1 MYWHTTFGVVGV
13 EESVFYNKIGKQ
25 KFRPFSVF
33 SGVNCRSYSMPLQ
46 KVITDFGADEPFNKI
61 NQKLKEHYG
70 IEVPTDS
77 ARKITEHHGE
87 KIKLLEKEFIKHPN
101 KAKELLIAE
110 LDGGMV
116 PIVEY
121 LNSPEIIKEPLS
133 AESNSESNITI
144 SNNDNIEFI
153 EPVKVELQN
162 KDPNKLD
169 HRKHKTVVYKEFRL
183 SLVHEK
189 GSVNPIFG
197 GTFGAVQEAG
207 QQLLECAK
215 QVGFDN
221 NTKIHGV
228 GDGAPW
234 IAEQIDEQFGI
245 NGSYLIDFYHLCDY
259 LAAAAPFCAS
269 QRKEEWMKEQKLL
282 LKQSNSQEILINLK
296 PYLESKNIND
306 KEAPVRTCYRY
317 IENRPK
323 QFDYKNAI
331 DNDLP
336 IGSGEVESAH
346 RYIHQKRM
354 KISGAWWL
362 KEKAD
367 YMISLRI
374 CRANNNWD
382 TYWEKMVA

>member
-1 MYWHTTFGVVGV
+1 M
-13 EESVFYNKIGKQ
+13 FYNKAGKQ
-25 KFRPFSVF
+25 KFRPFSIF
-33 SGVNCRSYSMPLQ
+33 SGVNCRSYSTPLQ

-61 NQKLKEHYG
+61 NQKLKKHYG
-70 IEVPTDS
+70 IEVATDS
-77 ARKITEHHGE
+77 ARKITEYHAE
-87 KIKLLEKEFIKHPN
+87 QIKLIEKEFINNPN

-121 LNSPEIIKEPLS
+121 LDNPLTLKEPLS
-133 AESNSESNITI
+133 TQSNLESNITI
-144 SNNDNIEFI
+144 NNNDNIESI
-153 EPVKVELQN
+153 EQLTARLQN
-162 KDPNKLD
+162 KELNKFD
-169 HRKHKTVVYKEFRL
+169 HRKHKTVIYKEFRL
-183 SLVHEK
+183 SLVHEN

-197 GTFGAVQEAG
+197 GAFGSVQEAG
-207 QQLLECAK
+207 QQLLQCAK
-215 QVGFDN
+215 QVGFDK

-228 GDGAPW
+228 GNGAPW
-234 IAEQIDEQFGI
+234 IADQIDEQFGI

-259 LAAAAPFCAS
+259 LVAAAPFCAA
-269 QRKEEWMKEQKLL
+269 QRKDEWMKEQKLL
-282 LKQSNSQEILINLK
+282 LKQSKSQEVLINLR
-296 PYLESKNIND
+296 PYLESKNIDD
-306 KEAPVRTCYRY
+306 KEAPVRSCYRY

-323 QFDYKNAI
+323 QFDYKKAI

-336 IGSGEVESAH
+336 IGSGEIESAH

-374 CRANNNWD
+374 CKANNNWN
-382 TYWEKMVA
+382 TYWGKKVA

>member
-1 MYWHTTFGVVGV
+1 M
-13 EESVFYNKIGKQ
+13 FYNKIGKQ

-33 SGVNCRSYSMPLQ
+33 SGINCRGYSIPLQ

-87 KIKLLEKEFIKHPN
+87 KIKLIEKEFINNSKEI
-101 KAKELLIAE
+101 KELLIAE

-121 LNSPEIIKEPLS
+121 LNSPKTIEESLPAELNLGLNIIASDDIKS
-133 AESNSESNITI
+133 
-144 SNNDNIEFI
+144 I
-153 EPVKVELQN
+153 EPATEKLQN
-162 KDPNKLD
+162 KESNKFD
-169 HRKHKTVVYKEFRL
+169 HRKHKAVFYKEFRL
-183 SLVHEK
+183 SLAHEK

-197 GTFGAVQEAG
+197 GTFGTTQEAG
-207 QQLLECAK
+207 QQLLQCAK
-215 QVGFDN
+215 QVGFGE

-259 LAAAAPFCAS
+259 LAAAAPFCAP
-269 QRKEEWMKEQKLL
+269 QKQEAWTKEQKLL
-282 LKQSNSQEILINLK
+282 LKQSKSHEVLTNLK
-296 PYLESKNIND
+296 PYLETKDIDD
-306 KEAPVRTCYRY
+306 KEASVRACYRY
-317 IENRPK
+317 IDNRPK

-362 KEKAD
+362 KEKAG
-367 YMISLRI
+367 YMMSLRI
-374 CRANNNWD
+374 CRANNNWG